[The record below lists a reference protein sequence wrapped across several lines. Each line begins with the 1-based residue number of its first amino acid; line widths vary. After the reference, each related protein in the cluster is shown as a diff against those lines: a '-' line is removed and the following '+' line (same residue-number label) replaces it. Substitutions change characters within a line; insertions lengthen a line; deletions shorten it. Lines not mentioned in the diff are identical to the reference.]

1 MKKYFV
7 LIFAVFTAL
16 ALSACRNG
24 AVKTAEATEPQPV
37 ETRGFAWEVVNG
49 EAMLTGIGN
58 VTEGD
63 IVIPAQVRLVETEA
77 GWTEA
82 EDDVSGTLYQ
92 VAVKGDAFKSCEQLI
107 TVTFMDGVQIENN
120 QMHGKKLGMFYKCIN
135 LIAVYNIPDSVT
147 SMQGTFEDC
156 KALSEAPV
164 LPSALVNMTSAFENC
179 FSLGEPS
186 VIPDSV
192 TEMTKAFLNCTSLE
206 RMPEIPE
213 KVKNLTSAFQGCKS
227 LKETTGIPASVQI
240 MNNTFAGCSSL
251 TRTPVLPEG
260 VEEIINCFAG
270 CRSLVDVKSLPSS
283 IKKMNGAFS
292 RCVSL
297 VTAPEIPEGIKELQS
312 TFEGCSS
319 LVNAPQIAY
328 SVTNLF
334 RTFAGCESLVVSPE
348 IHENVKEME
357 YTFEGCTAMKVTPHL
372 PDSII
377 LNYAFKDCTS
387 LQTVTNIPGSTGM
400 IKMFENCTSLTE
412 VLSVSP
418 DAQIAFGTDI
428 FLNCDNL
435 KRITT
440 DFCLCHIVMSGTLYY
455 LFAYDVEFIPM
466 QDHSECK
473 FRNDL
478 LPFEYELF
486 NGIHMIY
493 ENTSESQKEWYK
505 KFLDEEVPDFFLE
518 CCNYLFFK
526 NEIFVP
532 GDLLPNRDG
541 DTTAML
547 NSFAGVRIKNTV
559 SNSRIKSVV
568 YHEFGH
574 CFDAF
579 YSVELDPGRLYVSL
593 SNTET
598 WKELH
603 KQEGDICG
611 QWYSSAY
618 YMMYFEWQCAESF
631 AISVEKYF
639 TDPNALKSRCPGMY
653 EYMDN
658 LFRPLLEAEAA
669 AKEEAENAA

>member
-1 MKKYFV
+1 MKKHYVCILF
-7 LIFAVFTAL
+7 LLCGLLMA
-16 ALSACRNG
+16 ACAGNPAAPEETG
-24 AVKTAEATEPQPV
+24 PV
-37 ETRGFAWEVVNG
+37 ASRGFAWEVKDG
-49 EAMLTGIGN
+49 EALLTGIGQ
-58 VTEGD
+58 VAEGD
-63 IVIPAQVRLVETEA
+63 IWIPGQVHLVETTD

-82 EDDVSGTLYQ
+82 ADDTSGAVYP
-92 VAVKGDAFKSCEQLI
+92 VVVKGDAFKNCKQLV

-120 QMHGKKLGMFYKCIN
+120 QMHGKKLGMFYKCSN
-135 LIAVYNIPDSVT
+135 LVAVYNIPDSVT
-147 SMQGTFEDC
+147 SMQGTFEGC

-179 FSLGEPS
+179 ISLGEPS

-206 RMPEIPE
+206 RMPEIPQ
-213 KVKNLTSAFQGCKS
+213 KVKNLTSSFQGCAS
-227 LKETTGIPASVQI
+227 LKETTDIPASVQI
-240 MNNTFAGCSSL
+240 MNNTFAGCGSL

-270 CRSLVDVKSLPSS
+270 CSSLIDAEPLPAS
-283 IKKMNGAFS
+283 IKKMNAAFKN
-292 RCVSL
+292 CTAL
-297 VTAPEIPEGIKELQS
+297 ATAPDIPEGITELQS

-319 LVNAPQIAY
+319 LVNAPQIAD

-334 RTFAGCESLVVSPE
+334 RTFAGCESLVVPPE

-357 YTFEGCTAMKVTPHL
+357 YTFERCTAMKVTPHL

-377 LNYAFKDCTS
+377 LNHAFKDCTS

-418 DAQIAFGTDI
+418 DAQITFGMDI

-435 KRITT
+435 KTITT

-493 ENTSESQKEWYK
+493 ENTSESQKEWFK

-526 NEIFVP
+526 NDILVP
-532 GDLLPNRDG
+532 GGIVPNPNG
-541 DTTAML
+541 DTTSML

-559 SNSRIKSVV
+559 SNSQIKRTV

-579 YSVELDPGRLYVSL
+579 YSIALDPGRLYMSL

-611 QWYSSAY
+611 QWYSSVY
-618 YMMYFEWQCAESF
+618 YMMHFEWQCSESF
-631 AISVEKYF
+631 AISVSKYF

-669 AKEEAENAA
+669 AKAETENAA